1 MQVLFLAWL
10 VLAGIKVCWVDLEA
24 VDLEAVPSSPADTTE
39 VEAAEGP
46 FNPPPKP

>member
-1 MQVLFLAWL
+1 MPVLLMMWL
-10 VLAGIKVCWVDLEA
+10 LLAGMKDAIWEGGFDSVSA
-24 VDLEAVPSSPADTTE
+24 APSGTTE